1 MALQKD
7 FKNLI
12 KFTITLG
19 GLLSLFF
26 ITMFL
31 TTGRN
36 YFDHT
41 IVSMAVNDVHP
52 FEFIE
57 GYGILLIGVAWGLIL
72 SFPVALFL
80 IIKKS
85 QYNVLIV
92 YFLLY
97 LVWTFYSAGKY
108 KDN

>member
-1 MALQKD
+1 LALQKD

-52 FEFIE
+52 IEFIE

-85 QYNVLIV
+85 QYNVLVV
-92 YFLLY
+92 YFILC